1 MHQDT
6 TQMSHTYQLEK
17 TVRKILAIVA
27 TGALALTMTGCGRST
42 DATAKGDIAGGT
54 KGTIGV
60 AMPTKTSQR
69 WIKDGDAMK
78 AQLESA
84 GYKVNLV
91 YANDDIPTQVTQVND
106 MVTKKNQVLVVASID
121 GTALAGALKQAKE
134 AGIPVIAYDRLLR
147 STNAV
152 DYYATFDNLKV
163 GELQAQSLVAG
174 LKASGKPAPWNVELF
189 AGSPDDNNATFFFN
203 GAMKVL
209 QPLIDSKQIVIPS
222 RQTDFKTVATLR
234 WDAAVAK
241 MRMENI
247 LTKSY
252 ASSDV
257 QGVLA
262 PYDGLLR
269 GIIAALKGNGY
280 GSGAK
285 KLPVITGQDAEIES
299 VKSILASE
307 QYSSVFKDTTKLAE
321 ATVTMIKQI
330 AEKKTVTTNDTK
342 SYNNGIK
349 VVPTMLLQPVAIDKS
364 NVKQVMLDAK
374 YFTEAEMG

>member
-1 MHQDT
+1 
-6 TQMSHTYQLEK
+6 
-17 TVRKILAIVA
+17 VRRIIAIVA
-27 TGALALTMTGCGRST
+27 TGAVALTMSGCGRSSDT
-42 DATAKGDIAGGT
+42 TTKGDIASGT

-69 WIKDGDAMK
+69 WIKDGAAMK
-78 AQLESA
+78 TQLEAA
-84 GYKVNLV
+84 GYKVNLQ

-121 GTALAGALKQAKE
+121 GTALAGVLKQAKE
-134 AGIPVIAYDRLLR
+134 AGIPVLAYDRLLR

-152 DYYATFDNLKV
+152 DYYTTFDNLKV
-163 GELQAQSLVAG
+163 GELQAQSLVDG

-203 GAMKVL
+203 GAMTVL
-209 QPLIDSKQIVIPS
+209 QPLIDSKQIVIRS
-222 RQTDFKTVATLR
+222 AETDFKTVATLR

-241 MRMENI
+241 KRMENI

-252 ASSDV
+252 SSTDV

-262 PYDGLLR
+262 PYDGLSR
-269 GIIAALKGNGY
+269 GIIAALQGSGY
-280 GSGAK
+280 GSGSK

-299 VKSILASE
+299 IKSILAGK
-307 QYSSVFKDTTKLAE
+307 QYSTVFKDTSKLAA

-330 AEKKTVTTNDTK
+330 AEKKPVETNDTK
-342 SYNNGIK
+342 SYNNGVK
-349 VVPTMLLQPVAIDKS
+349 VVPTMLLQPVSVDKS
-364 NVKQVMLDAK
+364 NVKQVLLEAK
-374 YFTEAEMG
+374 YYTEAEMQ

>member
-1 MHQDT
+1 
-6 TQMSHTYQLEK
+6 
-17 TVRKILAIVA
+17 VRKILAIVA
-27 TGALALTMTGCGRST
+27 TGALALTMAGCGRSADT
-42 DATAKGDIAGGT
+42 SAKADIASGT

-78 AQLESA
+78 AQLEAA
-84 GYKVNLV
+84 GYKVNLQ

-106 MVTKKNQVLVVASID
+106 MVTRKNQVLVVASID

-152 DYYATFDNLKV
+152 DYYTTFDNLKV
-163 GELQAQSLVAG
+163 GELQAQSLIDG

-189 AGSPDDNNATFFFN
+189 AGSPDDNNATFFYN

-209 QPLIDSKQIVIPS
+209 KPLIDSKQVVIPS
-222 RQTDFKTVATLR
+222 GETDFKTVATLR

-241 MRMENI
+241 RRMENI

-252 ASSDV
+252 SNSDV

-262 PYDGLLR
+262 PYDGLSR
-269 GIIAALKGNGY
+269 GIIAALKGSGY
-280 GSGAK
+280 GSGGK

-299 VKSILASE
+299 VKSILAGE
-307 QYSSVFKDTTKLAE
+307 QYSSVFKDTSKLAE
-321 ATVTMIKQI
+321 TTVKMIKQI
-330 AEKKTVTTNDTK
+330 AQKQTVETNDTS
-342 SYNNGIK
+342 SYNNGVK
-349 VVPTMLLQPVAIDKS
+349 NVPTMLLQPASVDKI
-364 NVKQVMLDAK
+364 NIKQVLLDAK
-374 YFTEAEMG
+374 YYTVAQLA

>member
-1 MHQDT
+1 
-6 TQMSHTYQLEK
+6 
-17 TVRKILAIVA
+17 VRKILAIMA
-27 TGALALTMTGCGRST
+27 TGALALTMTGCGRPD
-42 DATAKGDIAGGT
+42 DASGKTDIASGT

-69 WIKDGDAMK
+69 WIQDGNAMK
-78 AQLESA
+78 AQLVAA

-134 AGIPVIAYDRLLR
+134 AGIPVIAYDRLLLG
-147 STNAV
+147 TKAV
-152 DYYATFDNLKV
+152 DYYTTFDNLKV
-163 GELQAQSLVAG
+163 GELQGQSLVDG

-189 AGSPDDNNATFFFN
+189 AGSPDDNNATFFFK

-222 RQTDFKTVATLR
+222 GETDFKTVATLR

-241 MRMENI
+241 RRMENV

-252 ASSDV
+252 SNTDV

-262 PYDGLLR
+262 PYDGLSR
-269 GIIAALKGNGY
+269 GIIAALKGSGY
-280 GSGAK
+280 GRGGK
-285 KLPVITGQDAEIES
+285 ELPVITGQDAEIES
-299 VKSILASE
+299 VKSILAGD
-307 QYSSVFKDTTKLAE
+307 QYSSVFKDTTKLAA

-330 AEKKTVTTNDTK
+330 AEKKAVETNDTK
-342 SYNNGIK
+342 SYNNGVM
-349 VVPTMLLQPVAIDKS
+349 VVPTMLLQPVSIDKA
-364 NVKQVMLDAK
+364 NVKKTLLNAK
-374 YFTEAEMG
+374 YYTEAEMQ

>member
-1 MHQDT
+1 
-6 TQMSHTYQLEK
+6 LEK

-42 DATAKGDIAGGT
+42 DATAKGDIASGT

-78 AQLESA
+78 AQLEAA

-163 GELQAQSLVAG
+163 GQIQAESLVAG

-222 RQTDFKTVATLR
+222 GQTDFKTVATLR

-262 PYDGLLR
+262 PYDGLSR

-299 VKSILASE
+299 VKSILAGE

-330 AEKKTVTTNDTK
+330 AEKKTVATNDTT

-374 YFTEAEMG
+374 YFTAAEMS

>member
-1 MHQDT
+1 M
-6 TQMSHTYQLEK
+6 
-17 TVRKILAIVA
+17 RKILAVTAIA
-27 TGALALTMTGCGRST
+27 AMALTMSSCGRST
-42 DATAKGDIAGGT
+42 DTAAKTDIASGT

-78 AQLESA
+78 SQLEAA

-152 DYYATFDNLKV
+152 DYYTTFDNLKV
-163 GELQAQSLVAG
+163 GELQAQSLVDG
-174 LKASGKPAPWNVELF
+174 LKASGAAAPWNVELF

-209 QPLIDSKQIVIPS
+209 QPLIDSKQIVIRS
-222 RQTDFKTVATLR
+222 GETDFKTVATLR

-241 MRMENI
+241 RRMENV

-252 ASSDV
+252 SSSDV

-262 PYDGLLR
+262 PYDGLSR
-269 GIIAALKGNGY
+269 GIIAALKGSGY
-280 GSGAK
+280 GRGGK
-285 KLPVITGQDAEIES
+285 LLPVITGQDAEIES
-299 VKSILASE
+299 VKSILAGE
-307 QYSSVFKDTTKLAE
+307 QYSSVFKDTSKLAE
-321 ATVTMIKQI
+321 TTVKMIKQI
-330 AEKKTVTTNDTK
+330 AQKQAVETNDTK
-342 SYNNGIK
+342 SYDNGVKI
-349 VVPTMLLQPVAIDKS
+349 VPTMLLQPASIDKA
-364 NVKQVMLDAK
+364 NIEQVLLDAK
-374 YFTEAEMG
+374 YYTKAEMS